1 MSRNLLASVFVTYNR
16 VVIKNADDDDNDD
29 DDPRELGS
37 DVTTVKIK
45 DDDEEKMTSF
55 GRSKPRMML
64 SLMSHDEP
72 PVRLARKTARGA
84 PADSQPHADL
94 LTAEA
99 LSDRAGDGGE
109 RA

>member
-45 DDDEEKMTSF
+45 DDDEEEMTPHRRQFERF
-55 GRSKPRMML
+55 GKSMCL
-64 SLMSHDEP
+64 CVAYAANVGGIGTLTGSP
-72 PVRLARKTARGA
+72 PNLVLKN
-84 PADSQPHADL
+84 Q
-94 LTAEA
+94 AEMCV
-99 LSDRAGDGGE
+99 L
-109 RA
+109 